1 MALIFLH
8 LTNKLRLYIL
18 QVSQVFRHLLYLELE
33 RYFGRNS
40 LMSIEEKKK
49 RVQELCNY
57 YEKTQDISGK
67 SAQREIK

>member
-1 MALIFLH
+1 
-8 LTNKLRLYIL
+8 
-18 QVSQVFRHLLYLELE
+18 LYLELD

-49 RVQELCNY
+49 RVKELCNY

-67 SAQREIK
+67 SAKREIK